1 MSRDQLKLVQKLADR
16 QEKEAAS
23 RLSSAQGSLA
33 SAQGQLNQV
42 LGYRS
47 DYHRLAIG
55 ADGTATDTG
64 KLQTARKFLS
74 ELDGIAGRQQKTVQQ
89 AELLLEQHRT
99 AWIEAKRRQTAI
111 SRLRE
116 ARASERSKIDE
127 RRHQQ
132 VLDALFLTQR
142 SLSVMR

>member
-23 RLSSAQGSLA
+23 LAPLRRVAWRVRRGNSIRSLGIA
-33 SAQGQLNQV
+33 AIITGLPLV
-42 LGYRS
+42 LTVLPPTPANFKRPGN
-47 DYHRLAIG
+47 
-55 ADGTATDTG
+55 
-64 KLQTARKFLS
+64 FS

-127 RRHQQ
+127 KRQQ
-132 VLDALFLTQR
+132 QLSDALFLTQR
-142 SLSVMR
+142 SLSAVR